1 MKLPKTTKRY
11 CPYCKKHTE
20 QKIKEAK
27 RKTRGTANPLSQ
39 GSKKRIKQRGRMGEG
54 SQGKYSKPPI
64 TKWRMADRKASKK
77 LDLRYECSECKKMTV
92 QKSGIRTKK
101 LEMK

>member
-1 MKLPKTTKRY
+1 MKLPKITKRY
-11 CPYCKKHTE
+11 CPYCKAHTE
-20 QKIKEAK
+20 QKIVEAK

-39 GSKKRIKQRGRMGEG
+39 GSKKRIQVRGRMGMG
-54 SQGKYSKPPI
+54 NQGKYSKPPI
-64 TKWRMADRKASKK
+64 TKWRMCNRKQSKK
-77 LDLRYECSECKKMTV
+77 LDLRYQCTKCKKMTV